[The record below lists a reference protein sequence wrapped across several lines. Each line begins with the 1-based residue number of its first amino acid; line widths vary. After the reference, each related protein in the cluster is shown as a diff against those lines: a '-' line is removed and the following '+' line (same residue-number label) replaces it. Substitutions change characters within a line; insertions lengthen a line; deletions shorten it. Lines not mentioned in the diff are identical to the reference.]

1 MFGWI
6 PENEAVPTYKLIITL
21 YKKGSSS
28 NIFPKGGVPPLD
40 EKMAE
45 KRNKMAKMAKK
56 RNKMANLAKKRNK
69 MANLI
74 KESYRIP
81 CVFKWKKPY

>member
-1 MFGWI
+1 M
-6 PENEAVPTYKLIITL
+6 ARPTKNGKL
-21 YKKGSSS
+21 
-28 NIFPKGGVPPLD
+28 
-40 EKMAE
+40 
-45 KRNKMAKMAKK
+45 MAKMAKK

-81 CVFKWKKPY
+81 CDKAAHVIKMLFLSEVFYLFMLFN

>member
-1 MFGWI
+1 M
-6 PENEAVPTYKLIITL
+6 A
-21 YKKGSSS
+21 
-28 NIFPKGGVPPLD
+28 
-40 EKMAE
+40 KMAK

-69 MANLI
+69 MAILI

-81 CVFKWKKPY
+81 CVFKWKKPYQVKPIKMLFLSEVFYLFMLFN